1 MFCLCFIILVRPYQT
16 ELNNNVEI
24 VNEIMVMITVYIMH
38 GFSYFIDSFEVRYK
52 MGWFYIGIV
61 FTVFTL
67 NLSVLI

>member
-1 MFCLCFIILVRPYQT
+1 MFCLSFIILVRPYQT
-16 ELNNNVEI
+16 GLNNNVEI
-24 VNEIMVMITVYIMH
+24 LNEIMVMMTVYIMH

-67 NLSVLI
+67 NLSVII